1 MNMGQRNSVY
11 DTIYFELYADD
22 TVSHSQSKI
31 AILLDLLS
39 GESVVTVNIGFKSG
53 LLSCC
58 V

>member
-1 MNMGQRNSVY
+1 MGQRNSVY